1 MISLKRFYFRCVTLK
16 RFAVPFSCAA
26 FYWVSTVAIAALA
39 TFGAQSAQ
47 ADRDLLWNIVNFKCL
62 RHLTKSEAPIPCDS
76 VDVSKGWDNGA
87 ALLKDFHGVAR
98 MLAIPTHRVT
108 GIEDPTLLAPDEFN
122 YFTAAW
128 AARANVEF
136 RLKHALPREAVAITV
151 NSMVARSQDQ
161 LHLQIDC
168 LDKDVVAALASY
180 PDALDTQWRP
190 MTVELKGRRYWA
202 RKLDSED
209 FSDVSPFRLLAD
221 GIDGARTEMG
231 IWSLAAVGAVFSG
244 KPGFILLAD
253 RADQTAGGRA
263 EDLQDHDCA
272 IAEAKP

>member
-1 MISLKRFYFRCVTLK
+1 MKIG
-16 RFAVPFSCAA
+16 SCAA
-26 FYWVSTVAIAALA
+26 FYWISTVAIAALA

-76 VDVSKGWDNGA
+76 IDVSKGWDNGA

-161 LHLQIDC
+161 PSTFKSIVSIKTSSPH
-168 LDKDVVAALASY
+168 S
-180 PDALDTQWRP
+180 RP
-190 MTVELKGRRYWA
+190 IPTPWTR
-202 RKLDSED
+202 S
-209 FSDVSPFRLLAD
+209 
-221 GIDGARTEMG
+221 
-231 IWSLAAVGAVFSG
+231 
-244 KPGFILLAD
+244 
-253 RADQTAGGRA
+253 GGR
-263 EDLQDHDCA
+263 
-272 IAEAKP
+272 